1 MSESRIFEQEYHISR
16 YTSACVLA
24 YFLCFRFQSELNMF
38 LARDEMN
45 FVTGSSSS
53 AGNGGNLATRRT
65 DKVCGELMV
74 RIDGIECNLTG
85 IPAPSPRPMST
96 GKI

>member
-1 MSESRIFEQEYHISR
+1 MIFEQEFHISLTVHISFR
-16 YTSACVLA
+16 ISLLFMLPISVRFKHVLGTS
-24 YFLCFRFQSELNMF
+24 YI
-38 LARDEMN
+38 EMN